1 MRKKIIAFLLAA
13 LLAGW
18 AVMLGVQKRT
28 AHDAPAAPLPTA
40 AASGSAAPS
49 ASGSASAA
57 ADASGAASAPAASGS
72 AAAPT
77 SGSASGSADAG
88 APKLM
93 DRPLRVVTLGWDLAA
108 PGLLA
113 NGGAEPSATS
123 ELSAAGLDV
132 RIAVAN
138 AASGLEA
145 ALARGGEDKEGADV
159 AILPLPTFV
168 AAYERLRALSLDMF
182 FVVGW
187 SRGREA
193 VAAPK
198 AEWPT
203 KGEVKLAGAA
213 GDPATFLALWALDLG
228 GVPASQVKLLAPST
242 AASEAPFAAVDRSTP
257 LPADA
262 SRGALLL
269 TTADAPRLIPYVA
282 VAPRGLVE
290 QRSRAL
296 TAWAGAWLAGARK
309 LAQDAPAGARAVAAT
324 KGAPEP
330 IALLQTLGQSAP
342 ATLAD
347 NVRAAGLSGRG
358 AITLDTL
365 FLRAWAIWRAASV
378 LATPS
383 PEVAPVATG
392 VIASL
397 ARAEPGQAA
406 AAPDDKPRDAPAGAK
421 PLITYRQTDAK
432 PDEAELVATAGL
444 LAGVF
449 ERAPLRLGVSAGGSI
464 DKNRTKK
471 IIDDATGRFG
481 LAPGRVTPAAK
492 AVPLTSASI
501 EVLAVP

>member
-13 LLAGW
+13 LLIGW
-18 AVMLGVQKRT
+18 GVMLAVQKRT
-28 AHDAPAAPLPTA
+28 SHQAPAAPAPA
-40 AASGSAAPS
+40 AATSAAAS
-49 ASGSASAA
+49 ASGS
-57 ADASGAASAPAASGS
+57 GAASGS
-72 AAAPT
+72 AAAPQ
-77 SGSASGSADAG
+77 GSASAPASASASGTGDPG
-88 APKLM
+88 KPKLM

-108 PGLLA
+108 PGILA

-123 ELSAAGLDV
+123 DLAAAGLDV
-132 RIAVAN
+132 RIAVSQG
-138 AASGLEA
+138 AAGLEA
-145 ALARGGEDKEGADV
+145 ALARGGDDKDGADV

-198 AEWPT
+198 GEWPS
-203 KGEVKLAGAA
+203 KGDVKLAGSA

-228 GVPASQVKLLAPST
+228 GVPAGQVKLAAPNAS
-242 AASEAPFAAVDRSTP
+242 AADAPFAAVDRSTP

-262 SRGALLL
+262 SRGTLLL

-282 VAPRGLVE
+282 VAPRGLIE

-309 LAQDAPAGARAVAAT
+309 LAQDAPAGARTVGAT

-358 AITLDTL
+358 AITLETL
-365 FLRAWAIWRAASV
+365 FQRTWAIWRAASV

-383 PEVAPVATG
+383 PETAPVSTG
-392 VIASL
+392 IISAL

-406 AAPDDKPRDAPAGAK
+406 AAPDDGKTREAGAGAK
-421 PLITYRQTDAK
+421 VLITYRQPDGKA
-432 PDEAELVATAGL
+432 DEAALVATAGL

-449 ERAPLRLGVSAGGSI
+449 ERAPLRLGVNVAGSI

-471 IIDDATGRFG
+471 VIDDAVGRFG
-481 LAPGRVTPAAK
+481 LLAGRITPSAK
-492 AVPLTSASI
+492 AVPQSAASI
-501 EVLAVP
+501 EVLGVP

>member
-1 MRKKIIAFLLAA
+1 MRRRIIAFVLAA
-13 LLAGW
+13 LLIGW
-18 AVMLGVQKRT
+18 GVMLAMQKRA
-28 AHDAPAAPLPTA
+28 AHQAPAAPLPAPAA
-40 AASGSAAPS
+40 AAS
-49 ASGSASAA
+49 AS
-57 ADASGAASAPAASGS
+57 ASGS
-72 AAAPT
+72 AAA
-77 SGSASGSADAG
+77 SGAGSAGDPAGSGAASSSSASASASGAADGG

-93 DRPLRVVTLGWDLAA
+93 DRPLRVVALGWDLAA

-113 NGGAEPSATS
+113 NGGAEPSEKS

-132 RIAVAN
+132 HITVASG
-138 AASGLEA
+138 ASGLEA

-159 AILPLPTFV
+159 GVLPLPAFV

-193 VAAPK
+193 VAAAK
-198 AEWPT
+198 AEWPS

-213 GDPATFLALWALDLG
+213 GDPATFLALWAFDLG
-228 GVPASQVKLLAPST
+228 GVPPGQVKLASPSAAP
-242 AASEAPFAAVDRSTP
+242 ADAPYAAVDRSNP
-257 LPADA
+257 LPADSA
-262 SRGALLL
+262 RSALLL

-282 VAPRGLVE
+282 VAPRGIIE
-290 QRSRAL
+290 MRSRAL
-296 TAWAGAWLAGARK
+296 SAWASAWLAGARK

-358 AITLDTL
+358 AITLDAL
-365 FLRAWAIWRAASV
+365 FQRTWAIWRAASV

-383 PEVAPVATG
+383 PDVAPVATG
-392 VIASL
+392 IISSL

-406 AAPDDKPRDAPAGAK
+406 AAPDEKPRDAGAGAK
-421 PLITYRQTDAK
+421 VLITYRQTDAK
-432 PDEAELVATAGL
+432 PDEDALVATAGL

-449 ERAPLRLGVSAGGSI
+449 ERAPLRLGVGSGAV
-464 DKNRTKK
+464 DGKRTKK
-471 IIDDATGRFG
+471 VIDDATGRFG
-481 LAPGRVTPAAK
+481 LIAGRITPATK
-492 AVPLTSASI
+492 TVPLTSAAI